1 MPGNEGCLVGQQECL
16 GPCARGSPDDQPAAH
31 SCRLNLFKEGTTM
44 EALILVID
52 MGFMLYLC
60 WRIFR
65 GRDNR
70 DIDLGV
76 LDYDKSDARH

>member
-1 MPGNEGCLVGQQECL
+1 
-16 GPCARGSPDDQPAAH
+16 
-31 SCRLNLFKEGTTM
+31 M